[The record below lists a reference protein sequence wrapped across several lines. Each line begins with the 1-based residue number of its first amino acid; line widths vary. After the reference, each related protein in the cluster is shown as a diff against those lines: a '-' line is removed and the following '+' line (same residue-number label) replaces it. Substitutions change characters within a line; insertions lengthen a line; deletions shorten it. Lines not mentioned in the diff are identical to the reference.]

1 MADGAQRVA
10 PVGATVRSLMP
21 PVLCLG
27 EALVDLVCER
37 PVADLAEADSFVPH
51 FGGATANVAVTAARH
66 GASVALAG
74 GAGDDAW
81 GQWLHGRLGNEG
93 VDLRF
98 FSLLPEARTPVAFVL
113 LNPAGEPRYT
123 IYGEAIATVVSA
135 LADRLEEAVEA
146 SSGLFFG
153 SNTLVGEEE
162 RTVTMRAREHAL
174 ALERPVVFDPNFR
187 LHRWR
192 TRAAAGAAAN
202 ACVPGATLV
211 RCNREEAE
219 VMTGESDPDRAALA
233 LCKAGAR
240 LVVITLGAAGAL
252 LRGEL
257 RADVPGVPAHVRS
270 TVGAGDTLTGVLL
283 ARLALTGFYPAA
295 IAAGL
300 PEAVSEAARATE
312 RWGALP

>member
-1 MADGAQRVA
+1 MV
-10 PVGATVRSLMP
+10 
-21 PVLCLG
+21 
-27 EALVDLVCER
+27 
-37 PVADLAEADSFVPH
+37 DLAEADAFVPH

-81 GQWLHGRLGNEG
+81 GGWLHERLGQEG
-93 VDLRF
+93 VDRRF
-98 FSLLPEARTPVAFVL
+98 FVLVPGARTPVAFVL
-113 LNPAGEPRYT
+113 LDPAGEPRYT
-123 IYGEAIATVVSA
+123 IYGEGIATVVSA
-135 LADRLEEAVEA
+135 LAERVEEAVEA
-146 SSGLFFG
+146 ASGLFFG
-153 SNTLVGEEE
+153 SNTLVEDGE
-162 RTVTMRAREHAL
+162 RDVTMRAREHAL
-174 ALERPVVFDPNFR
+174 ALEKPVVFDPNLR

-219 VMTGESDPDRAALA
+219 VMTGEPDPERAAQA
-233 LCKAGAR
+233 LLKAGAR
-240 LVVITLGAAGAL
+240 LVVITLGAFGAL

-257 RADVPGVPAHVRS
+257 RADVPGVPAQVRS

-295 IAAGL
+295 VAAGL
-300 PEAVSEAARATE
+300 REAVSEAARATE